1 VEVVADPDRMVA
13 FEEVFATC
21 ATSGFQSFLACEDG
35 VGEGAAF
42 AGLVGVTL
50 TASLMPLVVVVLT
63 MDAEGMATVVV
74 PQMTHRVCST
84 LIVASGLVADRR
96 LAVHADHAAAIGQ
109 TLASLTVACGKKLGE
124 SPIGSSL
131 RPP

>member
-1 VEVVADPDRMVA
+1 VGQDQMVA
-13 FEEVFATC
+13 SEGVFVTYATL
-21 ATSGFQSFLACEDG
+21 GFRSFLACEDG

-42 AGLVGVTL
+42 AGLVGATL
-50 TASLMPLVVVVLT
+50 TASLKPLVVVVPK
-63 MDAEGMATVVV
+63 MDAEGTATAVA
-74 PQMTHRVCST
+74 PLMTHMVCST

-96 LAVHADHAAAIGQ
+96 LVVHADHAGAIGQ